1 MTPAI
6 NTLSKRVILCC
17 RAALMIM
24 LGFGI
29 SLVHAQ
35 ELEEVVVTAQKR
47 EQALSDVGI
56 SINVLT
62 GDQLDRLGW
71 TDSTKVAALAS
82 GVDISAGGG
91 GQNQQFV
98 IRGAS
103 LNEFNENVEG
113 TTAIYLDEG
122 YIANL
127 GAGIFGM
134 FDIER
139 VEILKGPQGTLFGRN
154 ATAGLVHYISRSPTE
169 ELEGYVDL
177 TLGDFD
183 LVNFQGAISGPL
195 GENVSVRAAG
205 FYRHHDDLYN
215 NLYPLDAVGGAPP
228 EGGGQGFWND
238 DTIAGRLRLTW
249 DINEDVSLDLMAHGY
264 SVEQGEN
271 PYQQLPTV
279 AVFDAAG
286 TVVDVLVAD
295 SDEIREGIGPNGEA
309 IDVTG
314 DGNPLR
320 PVAGGDFFG
329 YVDPDGP
336 GRNLSKDWAYDDKA
350 KFDFYGFLG
359 KLNWEFDNGVSLTA
373 ISDYKYFDRIQTT
386 DVDAGPVNQ
395 LVYEQITDGQWQ
407 FSQEVRLDGETEKT
421 RWVTGFYYLTI
432 DSHFIN
438 GFMIPPGSLFIPF
451 GPFFGIPDGEP
462 WDAPN
467 DQELETDSY
476 SLFGQVEYDLTDQL
490 TLIVGARVI
499 LEEKDFKLT
508 SLASISSDP
517 FRHDLDQPTFF
528 FPTFAEDPCTPA
540 CSPYVESISDTLWAG
555 KIQLDWK
562 PNEDWLVYLGLNR
575 GVKAGNFNAPLPL
588 TGPPLPAAD
597 IGYDAEELLALEL
610 GFKTTAFDGRARISG
625 AAYYYDYTDYHNFSF
640 VSVSSIV
647 TNQNATNIGVELDI
661 AATLV
666 DGLDIITGFSYFDF
680 EVKDVVI
687 SPGFVRDS
695 EPTYSPD
702 FTWHGLARYEW
713 PLANGR
719 VAVQLDA
726 NYRSSFFTNVNN
738 FTANEIDDTWMANA
752 NISFTNAD
760 DTWRFTLFVN
770 NFTDEVNE
778 IIKFD
783 LATLCGCNEVA
794 YAPPRWWG
802 ARLRYNFR

>member
-6 NTLSKRVILCC
+6 STYWTRVILSG
-17 RAALMIM
+17 RAALIIVC
-24 LGFGI
+24 GFGI

-35 ELEEVVVTAQKR
+35 GLEEVLVTAQKR
-47 EQALSDVGI
+47 EQAISDVGI
-56 SINVLT
+56 AITAFT
-62 GDQLDRLGW
+62 GDQLDNLGW
-71 TDSTKVAALAS
+71 VDSTKIAQLAA

-122 YIANL
+122 YIANI

-134 FDIER
+134 YDIER

-154 ATAGLVHYISRSPTE
+154 ATAGLVHYVSRAPTE
-169 ELEGYVDL
+169 ELEGYADL
-177 TLGDFD
+177 TVGDFD

-195 GENVSVRAAG
+195 GENVRGRAAVY
-205 FYRHHDDLYN
+205 YRTFDELYN
-215 NLYPLDAVGGAPP
+215 NKYPRDAVGGPP
-228 EGGGQGFWND
+228 PDGGGQDHWND
-238 DTIAGRLRLTW
+238 NTIAGRLRLDW
-249 DINEDVSLDLMAHGY
+249 DINENVSVELMGHAY

-279 AVFDAAG
+279 AVFDEGG
-286 TVVDVLVAD
+286 TVRDVLVSAP
-295 SDEIREGIGPNGEA
+295 DELREGIGPNGEA
-309 IDVTG
+309 IDVNG
-314 DGNPLR
+314 DGNPFR

-336 GRNLSKDWAYDDKA
+336 GRDLSKDWAYDDKSE
-350 KFDFYGFLG
+350 FDFYGFMG
-359 KLNWEFDNGVSLTA
+359 KLNWELDNGIALTA

-407 FSQEVRLDGETEKT
+407 FSQEIRLNGETQNT
-421 RWVTGFYYLTI
+421 RWVGGLYYLTI
-432 DSHFIN
+432 DSRFIN
-438 GFMIPPGSLFIPF
+438 GFMIVPGSLFIPF
-451 GPFFGIPDGEP
+451 APPGIPAGEP

-476 SLFGQVEYDLTDQL
+476 SLFGQLEYDLTDQL
-490 TLIVGARVI
+490 TLIAGARVI
-499 LEEKDFKLT
+499 REEKDFNLT
-508 SLASISSDP
+508 SLASVSTDL
-517 FRHDLDQPTFF
+517 FKHDTDAVFF
-528 FPTFAEDPCTPA
+528 FPTFAEDPCMPA
-540 CSPYVESISDTLWAG
+540 CSSFSDDYDKTLWAG

-562 PNEDWLVYLGLNR
+562 PNDDWLVYLGLNR

-588 TGPPLPAAD
+588 TGPPLPAQD
-597 IGYDAEELLALEL
+597 IGYDEEELLALEL
-610 GFKTTAFDGRARISG
+610 GFKTTAFDGRAQITG

-647 TNQNATNIGVELDI
+647 TNQDATNVGVELDI
-661 AATLV
+661 AATPV
-666 DGLDIITGFSYFDF
+666 DGLDIITGFSWFDF
-680 EVKDVVI
+680 EVEDVVLA
-687 SPGFVRDS
+687 PGFVRDS

-702 FTWHGLARYEW
+702 FTWHGLGRYEW
-713 PLANGR
+713 PLAGGR
-719 VAVQLDA
+719 LAVQLDA

-738 FTANEIDDTWMANA
+738 FSANEIDDTWLANA
-752 NISFTNAD
+752 SASFTTAD
-760 DTWRFTLFVN
+760 DAWQFTLFVN
-770 NFTDEVNE
+770 NFTDEENE

-794 YAPPRWWG
+794 YTTPRWWG
-802 ARLRYNFR
+802 ARLRYSFR